1 MEPAV
6 KIIDLVKSFGNA
18 IAVNGINLTIEE
30 GEIFGLLGPNG
41 SGKST
46 TLLIIATVY
55 KPTSGDVIVF
65 GKSVVRQGDEVRKYV
80 GIAFQEPKA
89 LWVDKPYE
97 LLLWHAMVVGYSMGD
112 AKRVVR
118 DVMEDLGIWEYRNK
132 AFAEL
137 SGGNKK
143 KVELAKI
150 FIQRPRLAIFDE
162 PTAQLDV
169 ITKHAVWRMIEDLRR
184 SGSTIIVATNEMAE
198 AERLSDRIGI
208 IYRGSL
214 KALGTPGELKD
225 GIPGGDIIEAVV
237 DGHIRQDFL
246 DMIKSDVD
254 AIRIDLRDAVIRIYV
269 NKGEEKIARVV
280 DLFTRKGIKI
290 RQISLKEPTLDDV
303 FFYYTGAKLVGDE
316 N

>member
-1 MEPAV
+1 V
-6 KIIDLVKSFGNA
+6 KRFGNT

-80 GIAFQEPKA
+80 GIAFQEPKG

>member
-6 KIIDLVKSFGNA
+6 KIIDLVKRFGNTV
-18 IAVNGINLTIEE
+18 AVNGISLTIEE

-46 TLLIIATVY
+46 TLLIISTVY

-97 LLLWHAMVVGYSMGD
+97 LLLWHAMVVGHSMGD
-112 AKRVVR
+112 ARRVVR

-169 ITKHAVWRMIEDLRR
+169 ITKHSVWRMIEDLRR

-198 AERLSDRIGI
+198 AERLSDRVGI
-208 IYRGSL
+208 MYRGSL

-246 DMIKSDVD
+246 DMIKSDVE
-254 AIRIDLRDAVIRIYV
+254 ATRIDLRDAVIRIYV

>member
-1 MEPAV
+1 LGIAV
-6 KIIDLVKSFGNA
+6 KIVDLVKRFGNTV
-18 IAVNGINLTIEE
+18 AVNGLNLEIYE

-46 TLLIIATVY
+46 TLLIISTVY
-55 KPTSGDVIVF
+55 KPTSGDVLVF
-65 GKSVVRQGDEVRKYV
+65 GKSVTRQGDEVRRYV

-97 LLLWHAMVVGYSMGD
+97 ILLWHAMVVGYSMGD
-112 AKRVVR
+112 ARRVVR
-118 DVMEDLGIWEYRNK
+118 DVMEDLGVWEYRNK

-143 KVELAKI
+143 KVELAKV

-184 SGSTIIVATNEMAE
+184 SGSTVIVATNEMTE

-208 IYRGSL
+208 MYRGSL
-214 KALGTPGELKD
+214 KALGTPEELKD

-237 DGHIRQDFL
+237 DGSLRQDFVEA
-246 DMIKSDVD
+246 IKSDVE
-254 AIRIDLRDAVIRIYV
+254 ATRIDLRDAVIRIYV

-280 DLFTRKGIKI
+280 DLLTSRGVRI

-303 FFYYTGAKLVGDE
+303 FFYYTGAKLAGDQG
-316 N
+316 

>member
-6 KIIDLVKSFGNA
+6 KIIDLVKRFGNTV
-18 IAVNGINLTIEE
+18 AVNGISLTIEE

-55 KPTSGDVIVF
+55 KPTSGDVRVF

-118 DVMEDLGIWEYRNK
+118 NVMEDLGIWEYRNK

-169 ITKHAVWRMIEDLRR
+169 ITKHSVWRMIEDLRR

-237 DGHIRQDFL
+237 DGNIRQDFL
-246 DMIKSDVD
+246 DMIKNDVE
-254 AIRIDLRDAVIRIYV
+254 ATRIDLRDAVIRIYV

-303 FFYYTGAKLVGDE
+303 FFYYTGAKLVGDG

>member
-1 MEPAV
+1 
-6 KIIDLVKSFGNA
+6 
-18 IAVNGINLTIEE
+18 
-30 GEIFGLLGPNG
+30 
-41 SGKST
+41 
-46 TLLIIATVY
+46 
-55 KPTSGDVIVF
+55 
-65 GKSVVRQGDEVRKYV
+65 
-80 GIAFQEPKA
+80 
-89 LWVDKPYE
+89 
-97 LLLWHAMVVGYSMGD
+97 
-112 AKRVVR
+112 
-118 DVMEDLGIWEYRNK
+118 MEDLGIWEYRNK

-237 DGHIRQDFL
+237 DGHIKQDFL

-254 AIRIDLRDAVIRIYV
+254 AIRIDLRDVVIRIYV

>member
-6 KIIDLVKSFGNA
+6 KIIDLVKRFGNT
-18 IAVNGINLTIEE
+18 IAVNGINLTIGE

-254 AIRIDLRDAVIRIYV
+254 AIRIDLRDVVIRIYV

>member
-6 KIIDLVKSFGNA
+6 KIIDLVKRFGNTV
-18 IAVNGINLTIEE
+18 AVNGVNLTIEE
-30 GEIFGLLGPNG
+30 REIFGLLGPNG

-80 GIAFQEPKA
+80 GIAFQEPKG

-254 AIRIDLRDAVIRIYV
+254 AIRIDLRDAVIKIYV

>member
-6 KIIDLVKSFGNA
+6 KIIDLVKRFGNA

>member
-1 MEPAV
+1 MGQAV
-6 KIIDLVKSFGNA
+6 KIIDLVKRFGDT

-80 GIAFQEPKA
+80 GIAFQEPKG

-97 LLLWHAMVVGYSMGD
+97 LLLWHAIVVGYSMGD

-118 DVMEDLGIWEYRNK
+118 DVMEDLDIWEYRNK

-198 AERLSDRIGI
+198 AERLCDRIGI

>member
-6 KIIDLVKSFGNA
+6 KIADLVKRFGNT
-18 IAVNGINLTIEE
+18 IAVDRLNLIIND

-46 TLLIIATVY
+46 TLLIISTVY
-55 KPTSGDVIVF
+55 KPTSGDVYVY
-65 GKSVVRQGDEVRKYV
+65 GRSVVRNSDEVRKYV

-97 LLLWHAMVVGYSMGD
+97 ILLWHAMVVGYSMGD
-112 AKRVVR
+112 ARRIVR
-118 DVMEDLGIWEYRNK
+118 QVMEDLGIWEYRNK
-132 AFAEL
+132 MFSEL

-169 ITKHAVWRMIEDLRR
+169 ITKHQVWNMIEDLRK
-184 SGSTIIVATNEMAE
+184 SGSTIIVATNEMSE

-208 IYRGSL
+208 MYKGRL
-214 KALGTPGELKD
+214 RALGKPEELKD
-225 GIPGGDIIEAVV
+225 GIPGGDIIEIIV
-237 DGHIRQDFL
+237 DGTVEKDL
-246 DMIKSDVD
+246 VEAIKSDIDVV
-254 AIRIDLRDAVIRIYV
+254 RIDLKDAVVRIYV

-280 DLFTRKGIKI
+280 DIFSRGGLRV

-303 FFYYTGAKLVGDE
+303 FFYYTGAKLSGD
-316 N
+316 NN